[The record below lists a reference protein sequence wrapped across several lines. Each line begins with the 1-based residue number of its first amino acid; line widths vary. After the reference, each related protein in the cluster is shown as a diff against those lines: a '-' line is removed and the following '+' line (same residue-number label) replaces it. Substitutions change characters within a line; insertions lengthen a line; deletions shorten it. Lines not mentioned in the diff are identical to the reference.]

1 MKPSKLVLLPG
12 LDGTGAMFA
21 PFIHA
26 LPKDVLA
33 EPVAYPESLESFDE
47 YVEFAAAAL
56 HGTADVVVIAE
67 SFSGPIAISL
77 LRKPPPNLR
86 AIVLVATFTTAP
98 RALLR
103 RLSKLVPSAVIRAF
117 VPAALN
123 WFCANRNTASEVLR
137 IASDVVSREPIE
149 TLESRLRLLEEL
161 PIDLRALLDKTKLPV
176 LILEP
181 TQDRLVP
188 LDGFVRCAA
197 PNAQLQKIAG
207 PHFLLQSCPKEC
219 WEAIEKFLATRS
231 LYFILSRSRLF

>member
-33 EPVAYPESLESFDE
+33 EPVVYPESLESFDE

-137 IASDVVSREPIE
+137 IANDVVSRVPIE
-149 TLESRLRLLEEL
+149 TLDSRLRLLGEL
-161 PIDLRALLDKTKLPV
+161 LKQPH
-176 LILEP
+176 
-181 TQDRLVP
+181 
-188 LDGFVRCAA
+188 DGFVARRFERQQRVEYDR
-197 PNAQLQKIAG
+197 PIRTYSTIGQLQHA
-207 PHFLLQSCPKEC
+207 C
-219 WEAIEKFLATRS
+219 
-231 LYFILSRSRLF
+231 LYKPA